1 LLVEIQIDHRT
12 QGGWDVLDVTGEI
25 DLSSAPAL
33 RTRIDQLLEAGS
45 PRLLISLERVGFM
58 DSSGLSV
65 LVSAMKAQR
74 RAGAELAIACVHEQ
88 ILKIFTVTGLDRVLP
103 IHPSV
108 DAVVGA

>member
-1 LLVEIQIDHRT
+1 M
-12 QGGWDVLDVTGEI
+12 GEI

-33 RTRIDQLLEAGS
+33 RTRIDELLEGGS
-45 PRLLISLERVGFM
+45 SRLLVSLERVAFM

-74 RAGAELAIACVHEQ
+74 RAGGEMAIACVPEP
-88 ILKIFTVTGLDRVLP
+88 ILKIFTVTGLDRVIP

-108 DAVVGA
+108 AEVVGG